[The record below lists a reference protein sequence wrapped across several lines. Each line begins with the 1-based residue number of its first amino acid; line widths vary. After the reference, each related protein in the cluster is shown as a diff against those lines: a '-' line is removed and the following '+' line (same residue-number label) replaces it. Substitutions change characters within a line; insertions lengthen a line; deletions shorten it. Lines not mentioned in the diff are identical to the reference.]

1 MVTLS
6 GIFESKAKT
15 RFNGGIDFV
24 RCLGGSLAI
33 NFSKNLVCKV
43 RNWYH
48 QKMMFF
54 QIIWLLNFLSSLIK
68 KQPFIIFLL
77 IKQRIYDY
85 FSEFASEA
93 LHIVIFENFVI
104 QWRLASRNWKLP
116 LFFASLLKSLTT
128 WPQLQSNL
136 VIKKFLIRNKL
147 MLRNHFP
154 RPNANLLHKDKEQF

>member
-1 MVTLS
+1 MNNKKKIPGFVDWVHIKS
-6 GIFESKAKT
+6 IF
-15 RFNGGIDFV
+15 
-24 RCLGGSLAI
+24 
-33 NFSKNLVCKV
+33 

-93 LHIVIFENFVI
+93 PHIVFFENFVKSMTTCYSYLSNK
-104 QWRLASRNWKLP
+104 RACTLNYFG
-116 LFFASLLKSLTT
+116 LFFHPARTYCMPARLTIFQFFFH
-128 WPQLQSNL
+128 PPHLIHSDLNRYEFLYPIYVKIINFFSNL
-136 VIKKFLIRNKL
+136 IILSLYGSRYL
-147 MLRNHFP
+147 Y
-154 RPNANLLHKDKEQF
+154 